1 MSLDRIK
8 LTAAQILNRV
18 PAVRGKSE
26 DTTKQALVLPMLD
39 ALGFDIWNPAEVC
52 LEYDADFA
60 IKKLGQK
67 EKVDIAVFSN
77 GVPRIY
83 IEVKS
88 VDFQLEGHQGQL
100 ARYFNSTSSV
110 TLGVITNGIEWRFF
124 TDTGNPN
131 MIDAA
136 PFHIA
141 RLDAADQG
149 LDVLARFAKPVFSA
163 EAIRDYATEL
173 LYTAKIATFLR
184 NELDINDRSPSE
196 FFLRWMLKSDG
207 MFDGVV
213 NANVLD
219 RFRPIAKAAL
229 ARVFREIVRR
239 SISAMEAQASQGTD
253 SGTLASATMP
263 APIMPISAPTIATV
277 PEVNKSVPPTDVPEL
292 GDPQRTLIVT
302 TERELKFFEIA
313 KAIFEGSHLNGTSI
327 LDGALHKIVPLS
339 IAYKDTA
346 TYFGIYFNRPHYWST
361 RVVIEARKPYVGF
374 NVSPEIARPLVP
386 AEFTVLEPN
395 ALADFRVSVTAP
407 EDLHALASLVVASY
421 QQTVADR
428 LRKVE
433 VEQAILPQD
442 GDHLAGTV
450 VPITA

>member
-8 LTAAQILNRV
+8 LIAAQILNRV

-77 GVPRIY
+77 DLPRIY

-110 TLGVITNGIEWRFF
+110 TLGIITNGIEWRFF

-184 NELDINDRSPSE
+184 NELDLNDRSPSE
-196 FFLRWMLKSDG
+196 FFLRWMLKSEG

-219 RFRPIAKAAL
+219 RFRPIAKTAL

-239 SISAMEAQASQGTD
+239 SISAMEAQASQGSD
-253 SGTLASATMP
+253 SGMPASLIVLAPTASAVIT
-263 APIMPISAPTIATV
+263 
-277 PEVNKSVPPTDVPEL
+277 PEVSKVVPPTDVSEPGE
-292 GDPQRTLIVT
+292 GPRVAIVT
-302 TERELKFFEIA
+302 TERELKFFSIA
-313 KAIFEGSHLNGTSI
+313 KELLERSDLKGTSI
-327 LDGALHKIVPLS
+327 LDGTIGKLVPLS
-339 IAYKDTA
+339 IAYKDTTA
-346 TYFGIYFNRPHYWST
+346 YFGIYFNRPRYWIM
-361 RVVIEARKPYVGF
+361 RVVIEVGKPFVGF
-374 NVSPEIARPLVP
+374 NIAPEIGRSLVP
-386 AEFTVLEPN
+386 EGFTILEGN
-395 ALADFRVSVTAP
+395 SLADFRVSVTAP
-407 EDLHALASLVVASY
+407 EDLHALASLVMASC
-421 QQTVADR
+421 QKTIADR
-428 LRKVE
+428 LRRSE
-433 VEQAILPQD
+433 VEQTVLPSVNLQVESLPS
-442 GDHLAGTV
+442 GGK
-450 VPITA
+450 